1 MSENAGGCC
10 RCCCSFIFTLGL
22 TSLFMWLS
30 LRTSNPKCSIQAF
43 YLPALDK
50 SSNNRNNTTLQ
61 FQLKLENTN
70 KDKGVYYDD
79 VNVTVYDFPNRSHII
94 GTSVIG
100 RFYQGHKK
108 TAHKNGTAPTD
119 QKVVSR
125 AVFANGSAV
134 FRVDLVT
141 AVRFKIIAWK
151 TKRHKI
157 AVGADV
163 EVNVNGTKVNK
174 KNIKL
179 SSSGS
184 NNVSYYCCCV
194 GILLYFFVLIF
205 A

>member
-1 MSENAGGCC
+1 
-10 RCCCSFIFTLGL
+10 
-22 TSLFMWLS
+22 MWLS
-30 LRTSNPKCSIQAF
+30 LRTSNPKCSIQEF
-43 YLPALDK
+43 YLPALDR
-50 SSNNRNNTTLQ
+50 SSNNQNDTTLQ

-79 VNVTVYDFPNRSHII
+79 VNVTVYDFPNRSHPV
-94 GTSVIG
+94 GSSVIQ

-108 TAHKNGTAPTD
+108 TAKKNGTVLTD
-119 QKVVSR
+119 RKVVSR
-125 AVFANGSAV
+125 EVFANGSAV

-157 AVGADV
+157 VVGADV
-163 EVNVNGTKVNK
+163 EVDGNGTKVNK

-179 SSSGS
+179 NSSASK
-184 NNVSYYCCCV
+184 NVSYFYFCV
-194 GILLYFFVLIF
+194 GMLLNFFVLIF

>member
-1 MSENAGGCC
+1 MSETAGGCG

-22 TSLFMWLS
+22 TSLFLWLS
-30 LRTSNPKCSIQAF
+30 LRTSNPKCSIQEF

-50 SSNNRNNTTLQ
+50 SSNNQNNTTLQ

-79 VNVTVYDFPNRSHII
+79 VNITVYDFPNRSHII
-94 GTSVIG
+94 GRSLIG

-108 TAHKNGTAPTD
+108 TAHKNGTALTD

-163 EVNVNGTKVNK
+163 EVNGNGTKVNK

-179 SSSGS
+179 TSSASK
-184 NNVSYYCCCV
+184 NVSYYYCCV
-194 GILLYFFVLIF
+194 GMFLYFFVLIF